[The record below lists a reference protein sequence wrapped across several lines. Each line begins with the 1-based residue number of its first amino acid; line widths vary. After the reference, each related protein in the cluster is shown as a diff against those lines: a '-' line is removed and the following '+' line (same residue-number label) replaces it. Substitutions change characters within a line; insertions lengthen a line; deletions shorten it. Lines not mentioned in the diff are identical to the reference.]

1 MGPNKMPSSNKNTL
15 GLIITSTSSSA
26 KDPGQLL
33 KAALATCKEG
43 AEVGIFLIGDG
54 VYIATSNPKEDK
66 ATKALFDALKAG
78 AKVFVSKD
86 HFDAIGLPSA
96 RLPKG
101 MQLLEQPYKNLVLK
115 VMEDWEKVVVC

>member
-1 MGPNKMPSSNKNTL
+1 MPSSNKTTF

-33 KAALATCKEG
+33 RAAVAKCKEG

-54 VYIATSNPKEDK
+54 VYLATSNPKEDK
-66 ATKALFDALKAG
+66 ATKALSEALKAG

-86 HFDAIGLPSA
+86 HFDAIGLPGA
-96 RLPKG
+96 RLPTG
-101 MQLLEQPYKNLVLK
+101 MQLLEQPYKNLILK
-115 VMEDWEKVVVC
+115 VMEDWDKVVVC

>member
-1 MGPNKMPSSNKNTL
+1 MPSSSKRTL

-33 KAALATCKEG
+33 RAAASKSKAG
-43 AEVGIFLIGDG
+43 MEVGIFLIGDG

-66 ATKALFDALKAG
+66 ATRALTDAIKSG
-78 AKVFVSKD
+78 AKVFISKD
-86 HFDAIGLPSA
+86 HFDAVGLSA
-96 RLPKG
+96 DRLPKG

-115 VMEDWEKVVVC
+115 VMEDWDKVVVC

>member
-1 MGPNKMPSSNKNTL
+1 MPSSSKTTF

-33 KAALATCKEG
+33 RAAVAKCKEG

-54 VYIATSNPKEDK
+54 VHLATSNPNEDK
-66 ATKALFDALKAG
+66 ATKALSEALNAG

-86 HFDAIGLPSA
+86 HFDAIGLSSTS
-96 RLPKG
+96 LPKG
-101 MQLLEQPYKNLVLK
+101 VQLLEQPYKNLILK
-115 VMEDWEKVVVC
+115 VMEDWDKVVVC